1 MTDVWSRLAGTFGSG
16 PDYWDYFGLRLVERA
31 DISPGDRVLDVGCG
45 PGACLF
51 PAAERAGDGGRAV
64 GIDICPHCVGEALS
78 GIERRGLRETHIT
91 QMNAEGTGFR
101 ENSFDVAL
109 CGFVGWDH
117 CFDFVLDRFTGP
129 DTRSKEITR
138 VLNTGGRVGIS
149 SFERQDDIEWMEET
163 LGRYLPDLVRKILS
177 RAGFKDIQIHRMQ
190 ADFVSADEETW
201 WRQME
206 QVGWRRYLKESDTMG
221 PGALEQLKANVFR
234 DLQRHKDGEGI
245 HFTKWVFLA
254 FATNQAVQVSQ

>member
-1 MTDVWSRLAGTFGSG
+1 M
-16 PDYWDYFGLRLVERA
+16 
-31 DISPGDRVLDVGCG
+31 
-45 PGACLF
+45 
-51 PAAERAGDGGRAV
+51 
-64 GIDICPHCVGEALS
+64 
-78 GIERRGLRETHIT
+78 
-91 QMNAEGTGFR
+91 GFR

-129 DTRSKEITR
+129 DTRLKEMAR
-138 VLNTGGRVGIS
+138 VLNSGGRVGIS

-163 LGRYLPDLVRKILS
+163 LGRYLPDLVQDGGRDRLQRPLVYSKETAGGFRKILS

-254 FATNQAVQVSQ
+254 FATNQAAQVSQ